1 MKLANLPFSMS
12 LAYVGLALTAA
23 LAASPSWAL
32 SGDREQP
39 IHISSD
45 NADIDDAK
53 GVATYRGDVVMTQGS
68 TKLTGD
74 IITIYST
81 NRQVKRVVSE
91 GGNKLAY
98 YEEKQDGDKGLLKAW
113 GVTIDYNIGTEK
125 IKLIEKARLQQK
137 GDTFTGDRIDYDQA
151 RQLVNA
157 QGQQGKNGS
166 GKSGGR
172 VQMVIQPNQPPRAS
186 K

>member
-1 MKLANLPFSMS
+1 MKLANLPFGKS
-12 LAYVGLALTAA
+12 LVYLSLALTTV
-23 LAASPSWAL
+23 LTASPSWAL

-45 NADIDDAK
+45 SADIDDAK
-53 GVATYRGDVVMTQGS
+53 GIAIYRGDVVMTQGS

-81 NRQVKRVVSE
+81 NRQVQRVVSE
-91 GGNKLAY
+91 GNNDLAY
-98 YEEKQDGDKGLLKAW
+98 YEEEQEGDKGILKAW
-113 GVTIDYNIGTEK
+113 GVTIDYNMGTEK

-137 GDTFTGDRIDYDQA
+137 GDTFIGDRIDYDQA

-157 QGQQGKNGS
+157 QGQQGKSN
-166 GKSGGR
+166 GR
-172 VQMVIQPNQPPRAS
+172 VQMVIQPNQAPGSS